1 MEQKIKIKLSEF
13 ISFQIEKRQFPSHC
27 DSDNGLK
34 GKFMQLHMKLR
45 GQSLLQI
52 LFWADLEMGGR
63 GVWVKNYQSGRE
75 KLNTGLF
82 IKDETSGTLQLTSN

>member
-45 GQSLLQI
+45 GHVPLTNPI
-52 LFWADLEMGGR
+52 LGR
-63 GVWVKNYQSGRE
+63 FGYGRE
-75 KLNTGLF
+75 RSLG
-82 IKDETSGTLQLTSN
+82 